1 MQSVSVPS
9 PCWRVAN
16 HLHVDRQAIT
26 CRSTC
31 KVVYLVRKRIKRRDF
46 VSGMTIGA
54 GGLLLGGCTDAPPVS
69 FTNKAPLG
77 GRAPS
82 SGSYYP
88 PIMTGMRGSHEGSYE
103 VAHALSWRGEKPA
116 DYQLLDEHYDLVVVG
131 AGMSGLA
138 AAHFY
143 REKMGPEARILL
155 LDNHDDFG
163 GHAKR
168 NEFHRDGRM
177 MVSLGGAQN
186 IESVTG
192 YSDAAA
198 KLMDDIGLNEDFLN
212 FMDASTSEDLALV
225 GNFDANNGV
234 ALPGSQDHFIY
245 AGNWNAVMYG
255 GEGYEQVLESLPLPD
270 NERQK
275 LIAFW
280 GGKRDFLE
288 GLSLSEKWDYLNS
301 VSYNQF
307 LIDKVGLLPTT
318 VPILNA
324 IIVHLS
330 GMTGWNLTVGEAL
343 LGGAS
348 GIKSLGWLGRATAAA
363 GGAFLDR
370 LLKIR
375 MFPDGNASVARLLV
389 QKLIPT
395 VAPEVIGPANIV
407 GARFN
412 YDALDEARNTT
423 RLRLNS
429 TAVGIREN
437 QAGTVEV
444 DYVEHGSAKRV
455 MADHCILAC
464 YNGLIPH
471 LCPEMPESQKAG
483 LAYGVKTPF
492 VYANVQVRNGKAFS
506 KSGATLF
513 QCPYDPFQWVSCAP
527 TVAVGGFEPPRGPE
541 DPMVIFMMHSPMPMA
556 KPDPKLSA
564 RDQLRMARTEI
575 YQTQFS
581 DYEQQIREQLQSM
594 LGQFGFQHQ
603 ADIEAITVNRIP
615 HGYAYPYVKLDDPEW
630 ETGQAPHEV
639 GRAQFGRI
647 SVANSD
653 AEAVALMNAA
663 FDAAY
668 RAVEEQTA

>member
-1 MQSVSVPS
+1 MTKQ
-9 PCWRVAN
+9 
-16 HLHVDRQAIT
+16 
-26 CRSTC
+26 
-31 KVVYLVRKRIKRRDF
+31 IKRRDF
-46 VSGMTIGA
+46 VSGVAIGA
-54 GGLLLGGCTDAPPVS
+54 GGLLLAGCTDDRPVS
-69 FTNKAPLG
+69 FANEVPRG
-77 GRAPS
+77 GLAPS

-88 PIMTGMRGSHEGSYE
+88 PTLTGMRGSHEGSYE

-143 REKMGPEARILL
+143 REKMGPEARILI

-192 YSDAAA
+192 YSDAAT
-198 KLMDDIGLNEDFLN
+198 KLMEDIGLNEDFLN
-212 FMDASTSEDLALV
+212 FMDVSTSENLALV

-245 AGNWNAVMYG
+245 AGNWNAVMFG
-255 GEGYEQVLESLPLPD
+255 GEGYEQVLESLPLPGD
-270 NERQK
+270 EREK
-275 LIAFW
+275 LITFW
-280 GGKRDFLE
+280 GGNRDFLE
-288 GLSLSEKWDYLNS
+288 GLSLSEKWEYLNT

-324 IIVHLS
+324 IILHLS

-348 GIKSLGWLGRATAAA
+348 GIKSLGWLGKATAAA
-363 GGAFLDR
+363 GGAFIDR

-395 VAPEVIGPANIV
+395 VAPEVTGPDSIV

-412 YDALDEARNTT
+412 YEALDEAGNDT

-437 QAGTVEV
+437 QAGEVEI
-444 DYVEHGSAKRV
+444 DYVEQGSAKRV
-455 MADHCILAC
+455 LADHCILAC

-492 VYANVQVRNGKAFS
+492 VYANVQVRDGKAFS
-506 KSGATLF
+506 KAGATLF

-527 TVAVGGFEPPRGPE
+527 TVAVGGFEPPRGPD
-541 DPMVIFMMHSPMPMA
+541 DPMVIFMMHSPMPMT
-556 KPDPKLSA
+556 KPDPKLST
-564 RDQLRMARTEI
+564 RDQLRLARTEI
-575 YQTQFS
+575 YQAQFS

-603 ADIEAITVNRIP
+603 SDIEAITVNRIP
-615 HGYAYPYVKLDDPEW
+615 HGYAYPYVKLDDPDW
-630 ETGQAPHEV
+630 EAGQAPHEI

-653 AEAVALMNAA
+653 SEAVALMNAA